1 VFQWLQAVFFFFA
14 AFAFAPL
21 ARCAA
26 AILFLAAAVMVRLA
40 GAGLVFIPT
49 DIDGT
54 RPGTFAHLAFCARL
68 IRLRADADIERRG
81 AFR

>member
-49 DIDGT
+49 DI
-54 RPGTFAHLAFCARL
+54 LMARAPAPL
-68 IRLRADADIERRG
+68 PTLLSARG
-81 AFR
+81 